1 NYSAA
6 IVRIFLFEQLIKLVE
21 LPWVQMRQMWVIAVL
36 RALRIPHRNMTA
48 GFVVLDRVH
57 EAATRLPLQQS
68 VSVVPPDRGAVPLLA
83 PAIWSDRNAL
93 SVKPIGDCSIIRSV
107 Q

>member
-1 NYSAA
+1 MLTWKPRTLAGHAKEGIGAVNYSAA

-36 RALRIPHRNMTA
+36 RALRIPHRNSTA

-57 EAATRLPLQQS
+57 EAATRLPL
-68 VSVVPPDRGAVPLLA
+68 
-83 PAIWSDRNAL
+83 
-93 SVKPIGDCSIIRSV
+93 
-107 Q
+107 